1 MIILVSIFT
10 SILLVC
16 EILLVKYCQVKKRA
30 MFMFSCLYLI
40 LALVSLMLTG
50 DITLAYGG

>member
-1 MIILVSIFT
+1 MIILVSIYA
-10 SILLVC
+10 SILLIC

-40 LALVSLMLTG
+40 LAVVSLMITG
-50 DITLAYGG
+50 DIALAYGG